1 MSAAP
6 ALAAADPPPGAGR
19 RAALAGL
26 AAFLVAPLAGCGPAT
41 GDFGRPVPNVIHDEL
56 MPAAGDALARAR
68 REPVSAYPLTDD
80 ERLLRDLGWAVVMPP
95 LEAQR
100 RQRALAELR
109 RTRILPVDRRRF
121 DKASYV
127 KTLLAEPY
135 RSSAA
140 RYARLK
146 DDVVADTLR
155 IDPFF
160 QVAARVAAAD
170 RARGRALG
178 LAPEVQPAEQSNALA
193 RIEENGLF
201 IAWVRESFDER
212 LVSYRYALDRL
223 ILATPDRASIE
234 VAGAIDAFEDV
245 LASLRPLGAPR
256 GVFKG

>member
-6 ALAAADPPPGAGR
+6 ARAAAPPPGAGPR
-19 RAALAGL
+19 AARAALAACL
-26 AAFLVAPLAGCGPAT
+26 IASLAGCGPAT
-41 GDFGRPVPNVIHDEL
+41 GDFGRPAPSVVHDDL
-56 MPAAGDALARAR
+56 MPAVGDALARAR
-68 REPVSAYPLTDD
+68 REPVSSYPRTDD

-100 RQRALAELR
+100 RERAIAELR
-109 RTRILPVDRRRF
+109 RTRILPANRRRF
-121 DKASYV
+121 DKSSYV

-135 RSSAA
+135 RSSEA

-170 RARGRALG
+170 RARGRAVETV
-178 LAPEVQPAEQSNALA
+178 PEVQPGERADALA

-201 IAWVRESFDER
+201 IAWVRDSFDER

-223 ILATPDRASIE
+223 ILATPDRSSIE
-234 VAGAIDAFEDV
+234 VEGAIDAFEDV
-245 LASLRPLGAPR
+245 LASLRPLGPPR